1 MSTKEERFKIYK
13 ECFEAL
19 PINQGELARLL
30 NLGEPVTKA
39 ARNKISDKLNNAPGK
54 AVPKSEA
61 FALQA
66 LKLLHLI
73 YERKA
78 LSIDDIEFD
87 ASGRITQKH
96 IQGVLDTLFNDA
108 DS

>member
-1 MSTKEERFKIYK
+1 MSTKEDRFEIYK
-13 ECFEAL
+13 ECFEAFS
-19 PINQGELARLL
+19 INQGELARLL
-30 NLGEPVTKA
+30 NLGEPVTRA

-73 YERKA
+73 YERKGI
-78 LSIDDIEFD
+78 SIAEIDFD
-87 ASGRITQKH
+87 PSGRITQKY
-96 IQGVLDTLFNDA
+96 IESVLYTLFNDME
-108 DS
+108 S